1 MSKSISVKFIVRST
15 LLGSVAVV
23 SIAAC
28 TDAPNAP
35 SAAESLRGLTPSLAK
50 ANPWGPY
57 TAVFDDAVS
66 NKLRSDGRGIYIDSE
81 AACVNSEA
89 IGGGLY
95 QLRTIRNTVAC
106 KRLHRGEWRY
116 FTIDLGAPVIGL
128 DLDQDG
134 GDEATEAAPA
144 RLLADNAFA
153 QGAVSTPVKIFVLQ
167 VLPGDSTSQ
176 NHKYQIVYRTNVR
189 VSGSG
194 TANSPRVLEASAVL
208 GNAKVDIY
216 DGAGAVVASNMDLP
230 FKLTLTKQ

>member
-1 MSKSISVKFIVRST
+1 VSKSLSVKFIVRST
-15 LLGSVAVV
+15 LLCSVAVV

-28 TDAPNAP
+28 ADAPNAP
-35 SAAESLRGLTPSLAK
+35 SAAERRGMTPSLAK

-57 TAVFDDAVS
+57 TAVFDDGAS
-66 NKLRSDGRGIYIDSE
+66 NKLGSDGQGTYIDSE
-81 AACVNSEA
+81 AACVNSET

-95 QLRTIRNTVAC
+95 QLRTIRNTIAC

-116 FTIDLGAPVIGL
+116 FTIDLGAPIVGL

-153 QGAVSTPVKIFVLQ
+153 QGASSTPLKIFVLQ
-167 VLPGDSTSQ
+167 VLLGDSTSQ
-176 NHKYQIVYRTNVR
+176 NHKYQILYRTNVR

-216 DGAGAVVASNMDLP
+216 DAAGAVVASNVDLP